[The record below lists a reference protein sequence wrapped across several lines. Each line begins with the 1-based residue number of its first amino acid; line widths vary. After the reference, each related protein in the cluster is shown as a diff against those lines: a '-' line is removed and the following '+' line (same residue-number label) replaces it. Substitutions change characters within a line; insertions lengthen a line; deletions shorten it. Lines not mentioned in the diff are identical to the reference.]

1 MNVML
6 TRMTGRLL
14 YTLIL
19 LVAWTFCLKAQD
31 IPATILDGPAVK
43 ADTLE
48 SRPRPMPLPGF
59 SSYSRLRAPS
69 FTSPSFLSP
78 NPSGFETKEEFA
90 ARINAAAFDRV
101 MSSID
106 KDLYWY
112 RPPKYSRGVYYT
124 MLIAN
129 PFLSNPFDYPDH
141 YAPLFNPYFNLMFV
155 YVPGMAPY
163 EHIYSPEFFPQ
174 SIRTEFDLAS
184 GKYKQVMVD
193 WNDVQ
198 KNMVRSFGGSYKT
211 EPVPRVPVT
220 PVERSMEH
228 LR

>member
-1 MNVML
+1 ML
-6 TRMTGRLL
+6 IHMTGRLF

-31 IPATILDGPAVK
+31 IPTTMLDGPSVK
-43 ADTLE
+43 TDTLE
-48 SRPRPMPLPGF
+48 SRPRPMPLPRF
-59 SSYSRLRAPS
+59 SSYSRLMAPS
-69 FTSPSFLSP
+69 SLSPSFLST
-78 NPSGFETKEEFA
+78 NPFGFETKEEFA

-106 KDLYWY
+106 KDLYWH
-112 RPPKYSRGVYYT
+112 RPPKYSKGVYYA
-124 MLIAN
+124 MFIAN
-129 PFLSNPFDYPDH
+129 PFLSNVFDYPDH
-141 YAPLFNPYFNLMFV
+141 YAPLFNPYFNLLFV

-174 SIRTEFDLAS
+174 SISTEFDPAT

-193 WNDVQ
+193 WTDVQ
-198 KNMVRSFGGSYKT
+198 KNMARSFGGSYKT
-211 EPVPRVPVT
+211 EPVPKIPVT
-220 PVERSMEH
+220 PVERSMER